1 MPKRNKRSNGGVPFP
16 GSLLRCAL
24 CLLLCAIAALADDS
38 AVIRGRL
45 LDPNGNAVTGTGAT
59 VYVTN
64 SVGGAAITAPVLQDG
79 RFSFTSLAAGSYQI
93 AVPLPCCMYTS
104 FARKDVV
111 VKPGQTLQL
120 DLPIAWGINL
130 GTIGDDPVTLT
141 NDMRARAK
149 VPVGPSPRTP
159 GGKPDLSG
167 VWATIPEP
175 TVRTPAPLQPWAA
188 QLARQRAESNRKDAP
203 GNFCLP
209 NSPIQLLIPFHYRFV
224 QTPALIVMLQ
234 EFDTPGYRQ
243 IYLDGRGHP
252 EDWNPA
258 WYGHSIGK
266 WEGDTMVV
274 DTVGFNDRGWLGV
287 APQTEKLHVVERI
300 RRPDFGHLEA
310 QIVAEDSG
318 AFTAPWK
325 TAIHAGLLPDENI
338 LEFVC
343 ENNKPQHMVG
353 K

>member
-1 MPKRNKRSNGGVPFP
+1 MPNIRDVLRNI
-16 GSLLRCAL
+16 LLVLSFAT
-24 CLLLCAIAALADDS
+24 AALADDS
-38 AVIRGRL
+38 AGIHGRL
-45 LDPNGNAVTGTGAT
+45 MDPNGKVITGTGAS
-59 VYVTN
+59 VYATN
-64 SVGGAAITAPVLQDG
+64 TAGGAPIKTAVLVDG
-79 RFSFTSLAAGSYQI
+79 SYSFTGLTAGTYDLAI
-93 AVPLPCCMYTS
+93 PLPCCMYS
-104 FARKDVV
+104 PFRRQGVV

-120 DLPIAWGINL
+120 DLPIGWGINL

-149 VPVGPSPRTP
+149 VPQGPAPRTP
-159 GGKPDLSG
+159 DGKPDISG

-175 TVRTPAPLQPWAA
+175 TRGMPPPLQPWAA
-188 QLARQRAESNRKDAP
+188 EIARQRAESNRKDAP

-209 NSPIQLLIPFHYRFV
+209 NAPIQLLIPFHYRFV
-224 QTPALIVMLQ
+224 QTPKLIVMMQ

-243 IYLDGRGHP
+243 IYMDGRSHP

-266 WEGDTMVV
+266 WEGDTLVV

-287 APQTEKLHVVERI
+287 APQTEKLHVTERI
-300 RRPDFGHLEA
+300 RRPDYGHLEA
-310 QIVAEDSG
+310 EITAEDPG

-325 TAIHAGLLPDENI
+325 ITIHAGLLPDEDI